1 MGGPIRTQSRL
12 PLRSLAQ
19 SSADLALC
27 YLCLP
32 LSSSLCELGQH
43 SPSTDKYY
51 VCPSTSTCVA
61 SADVMA
67 VVVVYPGVF
76 AFASMLST
84 ASAMSGVFQIWSQ
97 GVRDKEFLVELRLQ
111 NRDEASKAKSPE
123 LKSILK

>member
-1 MGGPIRTQSRL
+1 
-12 PLRSLAQ
+12 
-19 SSADLALC
+19 
-27 YLCLP
+27 
-32 LSSSLCELGQH
+32 
-43 SPSTDKYY
+43 
-51 VCPSTSTCVA
+51 
-61 SADVMA
+61 MA

-123 LKSILK
+123 LESILK